1 MPVLFVLIL
10 ILSFKSLV
18 KVFVNQL
25 RVYSSLQVCK
35 QSYISYVSP
44 ESNLWWD
51 WSECTLLSFMLA
63 FLSFAPF
70 WRTQERLCMNRVRS
84 SLRMRCMLLGYS
96 FNPRLNGRVLGTVG
110 SVTTIGLIKKMDVKN
125 QFDEGKKNW
134 LVQKSGLRRL
144 HRPYAAAD
152 PDLQIRKGAGGDGR
166 KKFFPPFGLKMRG
179 GIGAPGPLPW
189 IPHCYVTKAVSIK
202 KKTNVGSARRVKWL
216 IKPSFNYMF
225 TCSLF
230 SHPMLKCV
238 EYKLFLYFLQ
248 SRDVSQFYD
257 IKRSRDHSM
266 ALSEC
271 WDHLYQIN
279 SPFFFLFQIKL
290 LLTQMQKQTNSSLM

>member
-10 ILSFKSLV
+10 ILSFKSSV

-84 SLRMRCMLLGYS
+84 SLRVRCMLLGYS

-110 SVTTIGLIKKMDVKN
+110 SVTTIGLIKKMDAKN
-125 QFDEGKKNW
+125 QFDERKKNW

-152 PDLQIRKGAGGDGR
+152 PDLQIRKGAGGDGHWD
-166 KKFFPPFGLKMRG
+166 PEIRG
-179 GIGAPGPLPW
+179 GRSQKIFSALWSKNEGGDWGPRAPPLDP
-189 IPHCYVTKAVSIK
+189 P
-202 KKTNVGSARRVKWL
+202 L
-216 IKPSFNYMF
+216 
-225 TCSLF
+225 L
-230 SHPMLKCV
+230 
-238 EYKLFLYFLQ
+238 
-248 SRDVSQFYD
+248 RD
-257 IKRSRDHSM
+257 
-266 ALSEC
+266 
-271 WDHLYQIN
+271 
-279 SPFFFLFQIKL
+279 
-290 LLTQMQKQTNSSLM
+290 